1 MLVRFVPRTILF
13 TLIALAALVSQTLV
27 LNLVAATPPADLGL
41 PSGTEVEVRLMDELT
56 TENAEPGDTFTATL
70 MRSVVVNGRRIVAR
84 DTTVQGRVVE
94 AVSSG
99 RLKRPASITL
109 ELTHAGQR
117 TLVTEPLT
125 LDGKSHKGR
134 NIALIGGGTGAG
146 AILGGVAGG
155 KKGSIIGGLIGAGAG
170 TVTAYMT
177 GKNELV
183 LPVEMALTFVAGGT
197 ATAAP
202 QGEPEPSYE
211 APRTRTRTR
220 TRRRRE
226 TSTRRRS
233 SQGSVE
239 VIFSGSDRQ
248 IIEDYIWEHGSGL
261 PPGLAKKDRLP
272 PGLERQ
278 LRRNGQL
285 PPGLQKRLSPF
296 PHALEAQM
304 GRLPR
309 GHRRVFLGKRAL
321 ILTAANV
328 IIDIFHVR

>member
-1 MLVRFVPRTILF
+1 
-13 TLIALAALVSQTLV
+13 
-27 LNLVAATPPADLGL
+27 
-41 PSGTEVEVRLMDELT
+41 MDELT
-56 TENAEPGDTFTATL
+56 TENANPGDTFTATL
-70 MRSVVVNGRRIVAR
+70 MRSVVVNGRRVVAR
-84 DTTVQGRVVE
+84 DTTVQGRVME

-117 TLVTEPLT
+117 TLVTEPLM

-134 NIALIGGGTGAG
+134 NVALIGGGAGAG

-170 TVTAYMT
+170 TATAYMT

-183 LPVEMALTFVAGGT
+183 LPVEMALTFVAGGA
-197 ATAAP
+197 ATAAAPP
-202 QGEPEPSYE
+202 QEPEPSYE
-211 APRTRTRTR
+211 APTTRTR
-220 TRRRRE
+220 TRRGRAS
-226 TSTRRRS
+226 STRGRS
-233 SQGSVE
+233 PRGSVE
-239 VIFSGSDRQ
+239 VIFSEQDGE
-248 IIEDYIWEHGSGL
+248 IIEEYVSEHGTGL
-261 PPGLAKKDRLP
+261 PPGLARKDRLP

-278 LRRNGQL
+278 LRRNGRL

-296 PHALEAQM
+296 PHALEAKL

-328 IIDIFHVR
+328 IMDIFHVR

>member
-1 MLVRFVPRTILF
+1 MPVRFIPRTILF
-13 TLIALAALVSQTLV
+13 TLIALAILVSQTFV
-27 LNLVAATPPADLGL
+27 LNLAAATPPADLGL

-70 MRSVVVNGRRIVAR
+70 MRSVVVNGRRFVAR
-84 DTTVQGRVVE
+84 NTTVQGRVVE

-117 TLVTEPLT
+117 RLGTEPLM

-134 NIALIGGGTGAG
+134 NVALIGGGAGAG
-146 AILGGVAGG
+146 AILDGVAGG

-170 TVTAYMT
+170 TATAYMT

-197 ATAAP
+197 ATAAAP

-211 APRTRTRTR
+211 APRTRTRTS
-220 TRRRRE
+220 RRE
-226 TSTRRRS
+226 HSTRRGSPR
-233 SQGSVE
+233 GSVE
-239 VIFSGSDRQ
+239 VIFSGQDRE
-248 IIEDYIWEHGSGL
+248 IIEDYVWEHGTGL
-261 PPGLAKKDRLP
+261 PPGLAKKDRLS

-296 PHALEAQM
+296 PRALEAQL

-309 GHRRVFLGKRAL
+309 GHHRVFLGKRAL

-328 IIDIFHVR
+328 IMDIFHVR

>member
-1 MLVRFVPRTILF
+1 MPLRFVSRTILF
-13 TLIALAALVSQTLV
+13 TIITLAALASQAFV
-27 LNLVAATPPADLGL
+27 LNLVAATPPRDLGL

-70 MRSVVVNGRRIVAR
+70 MRSVVVNGRRVVAR

-134 NIALIGGGTGAG
+134 NVALIGGGAGAG

-155 KKGSIIGGLIGAGAG
+155 KKASIIGGLIGAGAG
-170 TVTAYMT
+170 TATAYMT

-183 LPVEMALTFVAGGT
+183 LPVEMALTFVAGGA
-197 ATAAP
+197 ATAAAPP
-202 QGEPEPSYE
+202 QEPEPSYE
-211 APRTRTRTR
+211 APRTRTGTS
-220 TRRRRE
+220 RRR
-226 TSTRRRS
+226 TSTRGRS
-233 SQGSVE
+233 PRGSVE
-239 VIFSGSDRQ
+239 VIFSEQDGE
-248 IIEDYIWEHGSGL
+248 IIEEYVSEHGTGL
-261 PPGLAKKDRLP
+261 PPGLARKDRLS

-278 LRRNGQL
+278 LRRNGRL

-296 PHALEAQM
+296 PHALEAQL

-328 IIDIFHVR
+328 IMDIFHVR

>member
-1 MLVRFVPRTILF
+1 MPLRFVSRTILF
-13 TLIALAALVSQTLV
+13 TIITLAALVSQAFV
-27 LNLVAATPPADLGL
+27 LNLVAATPPRDLRL

-70 MRSVVVNGRRIVAR
+70 MRSVVVNGRRVVAR

-134 NIALIGGGTGAG
+134 NVALIGGGAGAG

-170 TVTAYMT
+170 TATAYMT

-183 LPVEMALTFVAGGT
+183 LPVEMALTFVAGGA
-197 ATAAP
+197 ATAAAPP
-202 QGEPEPSYE
+202 QEPEPSYE
-211 APRTRTRTR
+211 APKSRARTS
-220 TRRRRE
+220 RRE
-226 TSTRRRS
+226 TSTRGRKSR
-233 SQGSVE
+233 GSVE
-239 VIFSGSDRQ
+239 VIFSEQDGE
-248 IIEDYIWEHGSGL
+248 IIEEYVSEHGTGL
-261 PPGLAKKDRLP
+261 PPGLARKDRLS

-278 LRRNGQL
+278 LRRNGRL

-296 PHALEAQM
+296 PHALEAKL

-328 IIDIFHVR
+328 IMDIFHVR

>member
-1 MLVRFVPRTILF
+1 MPLRFVSRTILF
-13 TLIALAALVSQTLV
+13 PIITLAALVSQAFV
-27 LNLVAATPPADLGL
+27 LNLVAATPPRDLGL

-70 MRSVVVNGRRIVAR
+70 MRSVVVNGRRVVAR

-99 RLKRPASITL
+99 RLKRPASITP

-134 NIALIGGGTGAG
+134 NVALIGGGAGAG

-170 TVTAYMT
+170 TATAYMT

-183 LPVEMALTFVAGGT
+183 LPVEMALTFVAGGA
-197 ATAAP
+197 ATAAAPP
-202 QGEPEPSYE
+202 QEPEPSYE
-211 APRTRTRTR
+211 APKSRARTS
-220 TRRRRE
+220 RRE
-226 TSTRRRS
+226 TSTRGRKSR
-233 SQGSVE
+233 GSVE
-239 VIFSGSDRQ
+239 VIFSEQDRE
-248 IIEDYIWEHGSGL
+248 IIEEYVSEHGTGL
-261 PPGLAKKDRLP
+261 PPGLARKDRLS

-278 LRRNGQL
+278 LRRNGRL
-285 PPGLQKRLSPF
+285 PPD
-296 PHALEAQM
+296 
-304 GRLPR
+304 LPP
-309 GHRRVFLGKRAL
+309 
-321 ILTAANV
+321 V
-328 IIDIFHVR
+328 IVPTRMLVQR

>member
-1 MLVRFVPRTILF
+1 
-13 TLIALAALVSQTLV
+13 
-27 LNLVAATPPADLGL
+27 
-41 PSGTEVEVRLMDELT
+41 
-56 TENAEPGDTFTATL
+56 
-70 MRSVVVNGRRIVAR
+70 MRSVVVNGRRVVAR

-125 LDGKSHKGR
+125 LEGKSHKGR
-134 NIALIGGGTGAG
+134 NVALIGGGAGAG

-155 KKGSIIGGLIGAGAG
+155 KKASIIGGLIGAGAG
-170 TVTAYMT
+170 TATAYMT

-183 LPVEMALTFVAGGT
+183 LPVEMALTFVAGGA
-197 ATAAP
+197 ATAAAPP
-202 QGEPEPSYE
+202 QEPEPSYE
-211 APRTRTRTR
+211 APRTRTGTS
-220 TRRRRE
+220 RRR
-226 TSTRRRS
+226 TSTRGRS
-233 SQGSVE
+233 PRGSVE
-239 VIFSGSDRQ
+239 VIFSEQDGE
-248 IIEDYIWEHGSGL
+248 IIEEYVSEHGTGL
-261 PPGLAKKDRLP
+261 PPGLARKDRLS

-278 LRRNGQL
+278 LRRNGRL

-296 PHALEAQM
+296 PHALEAQL

-328 IIDIFHVR
+328 IMDIFHVR